1 MGQSVGTAGACN
13 SDPKIDSQKIMT
25 LSLSFFDS
33 ENSKLS
39 MHLNPET
46 GSLRPALE

>member
-1 MGQSVGTAGACN
+1 MEESVGTAGACR
-13 SDPKIDSQKIMT
+13 SDPKIDSQEKMT
-25 LSLSFFDS
+25 FSLSFFDS

-46 GSLRPALE
+46 GTLRPALE